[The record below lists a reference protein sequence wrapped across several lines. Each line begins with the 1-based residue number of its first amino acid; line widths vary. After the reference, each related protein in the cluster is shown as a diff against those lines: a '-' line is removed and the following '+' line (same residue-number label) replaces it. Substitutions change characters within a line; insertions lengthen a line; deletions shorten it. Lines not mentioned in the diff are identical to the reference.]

1 MMVMHKDI
9 HTQDVAMAVLP
20 RLMRGPIKSAHALI
34 TRDIAMRILRGEY
47 APGSLLPPE
56 SDLIDQFTVSR
67 TALREA
73 IKTLAAKGLLVSKTK
88 IGTRVLGESY
98 WNLYDPQV
106 LSWRIEMG
114 VDNGF
119 LRKIFEV
126 RQALEPAAAAQAAIR
141 RTQLNIDHMQYALN
155 LMDKPH
161 HTRYTYAEP
170 DLIFHQE
177 VLIASGNPFMQTFSS
192 IVEACIL
199 NAFAISSP
207 LDNDER
213 FKRSITRHAK
223 VLSEIRDG
231 NPAGA
236 CLAMS
241 EVIRESIE
249 NAQFGI
255 ADDPVVISLP
265 LDLSPRRQVSDV

>member
-9 HTQDVAMAVLP
+9 YSEDVAVLP
-20 RLMRGPIKSAHALI
+20 RLLHGPIKSAHALI

-47 APGSLLPPE
+47 PPGSLLPPE
-56 SDLIDQFTVSR
+56 GDLIDQYTVSR

-88 IGTRVLGESY
+88 IGTRVLNESY

-106 LSWRIEMG
+106 LSWRIELG

-126 RQALEPAAAAQAAIR
+126 RQALEPAAAAQAALR
-141 RTQLNIDHMQYALN
+141 RTPLNIERMQYALN

-161 HTRYTYAEP
+161 HTRKTYAEP
-170 DLIFHQE
+170 DLVFHQE

-192 IVEACIL
+192 IIEACIL
-199 NAFAISSP
+199 NAFAISAP
-207 LDNDER
+207 IDNDER
-213 FKRSITRHAK
+213 FKRSINRHAL
-223 VLSEIRDG
+223 VLAEIRDG
-231 NPAGA
+231 NPNGA

-249 NAQFGI
+249 NARFGL
-255 ADDPVVISLP
+255 ADEPVVISLP
-265 LDLSPRRQVSDV
+265 LDLEGKSQPLDH

>member
-1 MMVMHKDI
+1 MMVMHRDI
-9 HTQDVAMAVLP
+9 HSEDLAVLP
-20 RLMRGPIKSAHALI
+20 RLLHGPIKSAHALI

-47 APGSLLPPE
+47 PPGSLLPPE
-56 SDLIDQFTVSR
+56 GDLIDQYTVSR

-88 IGTRVLGESY
+88 IGTRVLNESY

-106 LSWRIEMG
+106 LSWRIELG

-126 RQALEPAAAAQAAIR
+126 RQALEPAAAAQAALR
-141 RTQLNIDHMQYALN
+141 RTPLNIERMQYALN

-161 HTRYTYAEP
+161 HTRKTYAEP
-170 DLIFHQE
+170 DLVFHQE

-192 IVEACIL
+192 IIEACIL
-199 NAFAISSP
+199 NAFAISAP
-207 LDNDER
+207 IDNDER
-213 FKRSITRHAK
+213 FKRSINRHAH
-223 VLSEIRDG
+223 VLAEIRDG
-231 NPAGA
+231 NPSGA

-249 NAQFGI
+249 NARFGL
-255 ADDPVVISLP
+255 ADEPVVISLRLDLEGQAQP
-265 LDLSPRRQVSDV
+265 LDH

>member
-9 HTQDVAMAVLP
+9 HADDSAVLP
-20 RLMRGPIKSAHALI
+20 RLLTGPIKSAHALI

-47 APGSLLPPE
+47 PPGSLLPPE
-56 SDLIDQFTVSR
+56 GDLIDQYTVSR

-88 IGTRVLGESY
+88 IGTRILNESY

-106 LSWRIEMG
+106 LSWRIELG

-126 RQALEPAAAAQAAIR
+126 RQALEPAAAAQAAVR
-141 RTQLNIDHMQYALN
+141 RTALNIERMQYALN

-161 HTRYTYAEP
+161 HTRKTYAEP
-170 DLIFHQE
+170 DLVFHQE

-192 IVEACIL
+192 IIEACIL
-199 NAFAISSP
+199 HAFAISAP
-207 LDNDER
+207 IDTDER
-213 FKRSITRHAK
+213 FKRSINRHAL
-223 VLSEIRDG
+223 VLAAIKDG
-231 NPAGA
+231 NPHGA

-241 EVIRESIE
+241 DVIRESIE
-249 NAQFGI
+249 NARFGL
-255 ADDPVVISLP
+255 AEEPVVIALP
-265 LDLSPRRQVSDV
+265 LDLFSKAQPVDH

>member
-1 MMVMHKDI
+1 MVMHKDI
-9 HTQDVAMAVLP
+9 HSEDVAVLP
-20 RLMRGPIKSAHALI
+20 RLLHGPIKSAHALI

-47 APGSLLPPE
+47 PPGSLLPPE
-56 SDLIDQFTVSR
+56 GDLIDQYTVSR

-88 IGTRVLGESY
+88 IGTRVLNESY

-106 LSWRIEMG
+106 LSWRIELG

-126 RQALEPAAAAQAAIR
+126 RQALEPAAAAQAALR
-141 RTQLNIDHMQYALN
+141 RTPLNIERMQYALN

-161 HTRYTYAEP
+161 HTRKTYAEP
-170 DLIFHQE
+170 DLVFHQE

-192 IVEACIL
+192 IIEACIL
-199 NAFAISSP
+199 NAFAISAP
-207 LDNDER
+207 IDNDER
-213 FKRSITRHAK
+213 FKRSINRHAL
-223 VLSEIRDG
+223 VLAEIRDG
-231 NPAGA
+231 NPNGAGQ
-236 CLAMS
+236 AMS

-249 NAQFGI
+249 NARFGL
-255 ADDPVVISLP
+255 ADEPVVISLP
-265 LDLSPRRQVSDV
+265 LDLEGTGQPLDN